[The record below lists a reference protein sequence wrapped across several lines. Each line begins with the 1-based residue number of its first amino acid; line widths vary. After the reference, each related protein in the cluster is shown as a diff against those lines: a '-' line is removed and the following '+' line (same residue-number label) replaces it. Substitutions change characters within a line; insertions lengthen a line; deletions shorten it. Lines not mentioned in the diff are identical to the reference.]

1 MECALALLQCC
12 VAVFASSRIN
22 RDRIIEKLRSDMRGH
37 KEDEKRKTRAVSRRF
52 AERRKEGEGGGSS
65 TPKRL

>member
-37 KEDEKRKTRAVSRRF
+37 KEEDEKRKTRAVSRRF
-52 AERRKEGEGGGSS
+52 AERRKEGGSS